1 MNSENNELSP
11 ILSNIYDIAN
21 SGFDVLYKEI
31 LENKALNIA
40 LYKILDDGFD
50 TTASLEV
57 KTAMNNALAL
67 LRTQET
73 TLKAL
78 DSSIDNVSDKLMDIV
93 HKYNKN
99 KTEEVFKNEQKT
111 TSKLLRTAQQRLHFF
126 SPMKLLSFL
135 KMQVMTTCWKHII
148 TP

>member
-1 MNSENNELSP
+1 MNNENSESSERLPICNE
-11 ILSNIYDIAN
+11 IYNIAS
-21 SGFDVLYKEI
+21 SGFDALYKEMS
-31 LENKALNIA
+31 ETQALNVA

-99 KTEEVFKNEQKT
+99 KTEEVFKNE
-111 TSKLLRTAQQRLHFF
+111 
-126 SPMKLLSFL
+126 
-135 KMQVMTTCWKHII
+135 
-148 TP
+148 

>member
-1 MNSENNELSP
+1 MNSESGERSA
-11 ILSNIYDIAN
+11 ICSDIYDIAN
-21 SGFDVLYKEI
+21 SGFDALYKAMS
-31 LENKALNIA
+31 ENKALNIA

-50 TTASLEV
+50 TKASLEV

-93 HKYNKN
+93 YKYKKN
-99 KTEEVFKNEQKT
+99 KTEEAIKSE
-111 TSKLLRTAQQRLHFF
+111 
-126 SPMKLLSFL
+126 
-135 KMQVMTTCWKHII
+135 
-148 TP
+148 

>member
-1 MNSENNELSP
+1 MNNENSESSERLSICNE
-11 ILSNIYDIAN
+11 IYNIAS
-21 SGFDVLYKEI
+21 SGFDGLYEEMS
-31 LENKALNIA
+31 ENKALNIA

-50 TTASLEV
+50 TKASLEV

-67 LRTQET
+67 LRTQEA

-99 KTEEVFKNEQKT
+99 KTEEVFKNE
-111 TSKLLRTAQQRLHFF
+111 
-126 SPMKLLSFL
+126 
-135 KMQVMTTCWKHII
+135 
-148 TP
+148 

>member
-1 MNSENNELSP
+1 MNSESGERSA
-11 ILSNIYDIAN
+11 ICSDIYDIAN
-21 SGFDVLYKEI
+21 SGFDALYKEMS
-31 LENKALNIA
+31 ETQALNVA

-93 HKYNKN
+93 HKYKKKQN
-99 KTEEVFKNEQKT
+99 
-111 TSKLLRTAQQRLHFF
+111 
-126 SPMKLLSFL
+126 
-135 KMQVMTTCWKHII
+135 
-148 TP
+148 